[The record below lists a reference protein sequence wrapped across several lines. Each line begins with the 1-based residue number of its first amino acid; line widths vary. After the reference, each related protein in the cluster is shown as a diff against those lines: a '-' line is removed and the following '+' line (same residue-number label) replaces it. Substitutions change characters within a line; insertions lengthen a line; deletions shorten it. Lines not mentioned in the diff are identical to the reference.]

1 MLVCSECLEKDRKW
15 SDGAS
20 KYNWCD
26 DCVPRGCSCN
36 SEFFCNITEKSEKE
50 GDTSLK
56 DSIEYIQDTIT
67 KYPNNIELYLSKE
80 GVELDKNQD
89 MYVIHLDKCKYEI
102 IENKKMFEEN
112 FIKEIL
118 NNKNG
123 SLKMVN
129 VDEKG
134 REYPCAEIMELGE
147 NIIKEK
153 GEIFFSLHHNM
164 YCMIGEVYHN
174 GSFRVYPIKDIDKKE
189 IDNCNPIHYK
199 KNGFVT
205 NELYMDLLISEYE
218 AKDEEFIFLNNF
230 IFNPSFNI
238 ILEEVEKF
246 LSGMVSKTSEIDL
259 TIIEE
264 FNADWSYYC
273 IYEHENTS
281 SLNEFNF
288 INKKIKEMFFIYIE
302 EKFDLS
308 YNEKAQLL
316 NDIIIFHK
324 LNDEIS
330 MYDDILDMSLSC
342 DDVEDYTNEAESD
355 KVYKLIRQREEIF
368 KKIFPLVYNNVKF

>member
-1 MLVCSECLEKDRKW
+1 MLVCSECLEKEIKW

-20 KYNWCD
+20 KYSWCD

-36 SEFFCNITEKSEKE
+36 YEVFCHITEKSVKD

-56 DSIEYIQDTIT
+56 DSIEYMQDTIT
-67 KYPNNIELYLSKE
+67 KYSDNIKLYLSKI

-89 MYVIHLDKCKYEI
+89 IYVIHLEKCNYEI
-102 IENKKMFEEN
+102 IDNKKIFEEN

-118 NNKNG
+118 NNKKY
-123 SLKMVN
+123 SLKMIN
-129 VDEKG
+129 VDEIG
-134 REYPCAEIMELGE
+134 REYPCVEIMELGE

-153 GEIFFSLHHNM
+153 GEVFFSLHHNM
-164 YCMIGEVYHN
+164 YCLIGDIYHN
-174 GSFRVYPIKDIDKKE
+174 GNFRVYPITDIDKKE

-230 IFNPSFNI
+230 IFNTSFNI
-238 ILEEVEKF
+238 ILEEAEKT
-246 LSGMVSKTSEIDL
+246 LLEMDL
-259 TIIEE
+259 TIMEE

-273 IYEHENTS
+273 IYEHENAS
-281 SLNEFNF
+281 SLNDFNY

-302 EKFDLS
+302 KKFDLS
-308 YNEKAQLL
+308 YNDKEHLL
-316 NDIIIFHK
+316 NDIIMFHK

-330 MYDDILDMSLSC
+330 MYDYILDISLSYN
-342 DDVEDYTNEAESD
+342 DVEDYIQEEEAD
-355 KVYKLIRQREEIF
+355 KVYKLIRKREKIF
-368 KKIFPLVYNNVKF
+368 KKIFSLVYNNVKFQSQ